1 MLIGMGGPSAVLM
14 WVVYTLVR
22 EIRPALDRNTE
33 ALGAVA
39 QALGKP
45 KAGEAVGNN

>member
-1 MLIGMGGPSAVLM
+1 MLIGMGGPSVVLM

-39 QALGKP
+39 QVLKEQRGGK
-45 KAGEAVGNN
+45 AA